1 MLVTTTHNEIKTNV
15 QLNPIPFTVELNAIT
30 FEILSKELYQNPIK
44 AIIRELS
51 CNAIDSH
58 VRAGTTDTPFDIHMP
73 TNFEPTFSIRDY
85 GTGLSQK
92 GIECLYTGYF
102 KSDKRHTNDEI
113 GGKGLGSKTPL
124 AYTDS
129 FIVISY
135 HIGTKWTYNV
145 YKNKFGVPTLTLVT
159 HQPTEEP
166 NGLEIIIAVKD
177 EDKDKFA
184 REAKT
189 ILPWMNYRITN
200 EVIYYPIPKIEKLY
214 ATSEFELIESPT
226 PRPLVLMGNITYPI
240 DTHKALNSYQKH
252 WTIRNLGLIV
262 KAPIGTIDVTASRDD
277 LHYTDRT
284 TNWLADKLE
293 RAIAWT
299 EKTLEDEIQNYKN
312 LTEAT
317 IRLYSIA
324 KKIYGTNHTDCLRL
338 NIKYHDKNGS
348 HSPNI
353 NSIHLD
359 VNCFEIKRPR
369 QIWKIESSDS
379 FILNESLSYYLTEHT
394 PTKKQIIEADY
405 SFDHG
410 YILIAKDLTDEIR
423 NYFTLLD
430 IKLTDVSHLFEPKPK
445 EKKERVQ
452 RQKVIWHKSLS
463 TTGVFEHNGAPPEGA
478 YYIRRNGTDF
488 PDFPTFTTNYSSNNL
503 KDYLNTWLPDAY
515 IAVVSNTTPKYTQPK
530 NGVNVRDVIETK
542 LIDYYKKLTQEDLD
556 KIDALNTLNQQYN
569 WPSRATRDTYLAL
582 DLYLLTRWTNTRL
595 QQPNPHSRTTKI
607 HQILKEHI
615 K

>member
-58 VRAGTTDTPFDIHMP
+58 IRAGTTDTPFDIHLP

-85 GTGLSQK
+85 GTGLSQE

-124 AYTDS
+124 AYADS

-145 YKNKFGVPTLTLVT
+145 YKNEFGVPTLTLVT

-177 EDKDKFA
+177 DDKDKFA
-184 REAKT
+184 REARI

-200 EVIYYPIPKIEKLY
+200 EVIYYSIPKIEKLY
-214 ATSEFELIESPT
+214 VTSEFELIESPN
-226 PRPLVLMGNITYPI
+226 PRPIVLMGNITYPI
-240 DTHKALNSYQKH
+240 DTHKALNNYQKH
-252 WTIRNLGLIV
+252 WAIRNLGLV
-262 KAPIGTIDVTASRDD
+262 LKAPIGTIDVTASRDD
-277 LHYTDRT
+277 LHYTDKT

-293 RAIAWT
+293 KAIAWT
-299 EKTLEDEIQNYKN
+299 EKTLEEEIQNCKN
-312 LTEAT
+312 LTEAK
-317 IRLYSIA
+317 IHLYSIA
-324 KKIYGTNHTDCLRL
+324 KKIYGINYPDCTRL

-348 HSPNI
+348 YSPNI
-353 NSIHLD
+353 NNIHLN
-359 VNCFEIKRPR
+359 VNCLHLNKPR
-369 QIWKIESSDS
+369 QTLTINSNEAL
-379 FILNESLSYYLTEHT
+379 ILNESFNYYFTEHT
-394 PTKKQIIEADY
+394 PTKKQVIKADY
-405 SFDHG
+405 PFDHG
-410 YILIAKDLTDEIR
+410 YILTTKELTNEIQ
-423 NYFTLLD
+423 NYFDLAD
-430 IKLTDVSHLFEPKPK
+430 IKLTNVSHLFEPKPK

-452 RQKVIWHKSLS
+452 RQKVILHKSLNN
-463 TTGVFEHNGAPPEGA
+463 TGVFEHNGAPPEGA
-478 YYIRRNGTDF
+478 YYIRRHDIYF
-488 PDFPTFTTNYSSNNL
+488 LDFPTFTANYAGNNL

-515 IAVVSNTTPKYTQPK
+515 IVVVSNTTPKYAQPK
-530 NGVNVRDVIETK
+530 NGVNIADIIKTK
-542 LIDYYKKLTQEDLD
+542 LIDYYKKLTQEDID

-569 WPSRATRDTYLAL
+569 WPPRTKRDKNLAL
-582 DLYLLTRWTNTRL
+582 DRYLLTRWTKNNL
-595 QQPNPHSRTTKI
+595 QQPDPYNRNNTI
-607 HQILKEHI
+607 HKILKEHI